1 MDYGPTIA
9 AAFAARQDEMV
20 HSPRHNQPSREMNTT
35 NDVASLRKII
45 LGCMRNARD
54 AALIATREQTDMGAP
69 ISQQGEYRGRHDD
82 EFRNRG
88 SNAAGSPRRQSSGTM
103 GMAHQ
108 AFSAESSAR
117 RRSANPDGAPAG
129 GVYRGSSV
137 DTESSADDEQG
148 LASPVAVPEAPL
160 IDLLG

>member
-69 ISQQGEYRGRHDD
+69 VSQQGGAASEYRGRYDD
-82 EFRNRG
+82 EFKASPSRQASG
-88 SNAAGSPRRQSSGTM
+88 SM
-103 GMAHQ
+103 GLAHQ
-108 AFSAESSAR
+108 AFSAESSGR
-117 RRSANPDGAPAG
+117 RRSANPGGAPTG
-129 GVYRGSSV
+129 GGGFRGSSI
-137 DTESSADDEQG
+137 DTESSADDEQNV
-148 LASPVAVPEAPL
+148 ASPVAVPEAPL